1 MDREIVGVGRAIQ
14 KTFARAF
21 LNSVGFYGCLQQIEG
36 KKNVIRVEQ
45 NVTKFVFVTST
56 FILKRGISLKH
67 YEKYKW
73 KGGLIS
79 LLLPRFSFLL
89 FLCQYSLLSL
99 SLFSILL
106 LFSFLHLFSFPLP
119 FLSLIPF
126 SLFLSFFLIHYLF
139 LTSFSSFPQFFSLS
153 TLVAPFSP
161 FLLCR
166 SIPTPW
172 NLKVARLKGVDFN
185 RNYAIFL
192 KMKCDST

>member
-1 MDREIVGVGRAIQ
+1 MKNINGKGVLYPSSCH
-14 KTFARAF
+14 AF
-21 LNSVGFYGCLQQIEG
+21 LSFFSYV
-36 KKNVIRVEQ
+36 
-45 NVTKFVFVTST
+45 ST
-56 FILKRGISLKH
+56 L
-67 YEKYKW
+67 
-73 KGGLIS
+73 
-79 LLLPRFSFLL
+79 SFL
-89 FLCQYSLLSL
+89 FF
-99 SLFSILL
+99 FSILL
-106 LFSFLHLFSFPLP
+106 PFSFLHLFSLPLT
-119 FLSLIPF
+119 FLSLILF
-126 SLFLSFFLIHYLF
+126 SLFLSFFFIHYLF